1 MFLRFFYELKQ
12 SGIPVS
18 VKEYLTFLEAVDSGI
33 ADKKIDNFY
42 YLSRA
47 SLVKDERTSISS
59 TGFSATSSAVLK
71 ASPKAS
77 RPKSRKSGC
86 ARLRNG
92 CLPRKRRR
100 KLRRLAAGTRSWR
113 S

>member
-47 SLVKDERTSISS
+47 SLVKDERHLDKFDRVFGHVFRGLESLAEGVEAEIP
-59 TGFSATSSAVLK
+59 G
-71 ASPKAS
+71 
-77 RPKSRKSGC
+77 SGC
-86 ARLRNG
+86 ARSPNA
-92 CLPRKRRR
+92 CSPRRRRR
-100 KLRRLAAGTRSWR
+100 KFRRWAAGTRSWR